1 MKVCAYEKTCPNKT
15 AKCNEVLLMSDI
27 HAKPIVDGKF
37 WIVEE
42 AGVKIATLH
51 KKDNNKFVLSST
63 NGEMMFNKKDDL
75 TKQFGKGFFLS
86 SEKIKVTATEPNE
99 CHGFPTSCKPYNA
112 MYNVQKKLP
121 LFTKSNASK
130 SLYCAGY
137 YVIKFDKGWVKSF
150 CPKAITIE
158 RYPYKGPFKTE
169 LEMKAVLSNAKA
181 D

>member
-1 MKVCAYEKTCPNKT
+1 M
-15 AKCNEVLLMSDI
+15 NEDKEMTEI

-37 WIVEE
+37 WIVEKDGE
-42 AGVKIATLH
+42 KIATLH
-51 KKDNNKFVLSST
+51 KKENNKFVLSST
-63 NGEMMFNKKDDL
+63 SGEVMFNKKDDL
-75 TKQFGKGFFLS
+75 TKQFGKEFFLTS
-86 SEKIKVTATEPNE
+86 TKVKVTTSVLNE
-99 CHGFPTSCKPYNA
+99 CHGYPTSSRPYNA

-150 CPKAITIE
+150 CPKLITIE
-158 RYPYKGPFKTE
+158 RYPSKGPFKSD
-169 LEMKAVLSNAKA
+169 LEMKTVLSNAKS